1 MFHFLKPF
9 QLLAPGVY
17 SWKIFSLY
25 ERNFLTEDKTLYIVE
40 KYRIVHFELIIL
52 GPAVRQKLG
61 LCMLIFLCL
70 NVWLFGL
77 EFGTSVLSPPSVL
90 AF

>member
-17 SWKIFSLY
+17 SWKIFSVY

-40 KYRIVHFELIIL
+40 KYRIVHFESTHNFRSC
-52 GPAVRQKLG
+52 GQAKVRFMYAYFFMFKCVAL
-61 LCMLIFLCL
+61 
-70 NVWLFGL
+70 W
-77 EFGTSVLSPPSVL
+77 
-90 AF
+90 A